1 VKTTTRILAAALAAA
16 ALAAAG
22 CGKSGPQAGGFQRPP
37 TPVETA
43 PVALGPVT
51 DRFSTVGTLDAGES
65 ITVTSEIDGIVKTVP
80 YREGGHV
87 KAGELIA
94 SLDDAQLAAEADRA
108 AALRDQA
115 RGAWERVRTI
125 VDQGAGAPQDL
136 DDATADLKVA
146 EANLA
151 LARTRL
157 AKTRITAPFAGLAGA
172 RRVSPGAFLRAGTPI
187 TDLAQID
194 ELRVTFAVPERIL
207 GAMKPG
213 APVNVQTTAYPDVV
227 LDGAIDVVSPQLD
240 PVTRNAAIVA
250 RVHNPDE
257 LLRPGM
263 SATISVVLA
272 RRPGALT
279 VPSEAVFV
287 EGGQSYVYVVRP
299 DSVVTRAPVTLGS
312 RLPGLVEVTEGV
324 DAGQT
329 VVKAGHQKLYEG
341 AKVMPVVAGGP
352 GGAPAQTAA
361 AAPDSAAGQEG
372 AAR

>member
-1 VKTTTRILAAALAAA
+1 MKTATPILAALLAG
-16 ALAAAG
+16 LTLAAG
-22 CGKSGPQAGGFQRPP
+22 CGKSAQQAGGFQRPP

-43 PVALGPVT
+43 AVALGPMT

-65 ITVTSEIDGIVKTVP
+65 ITVTSEIDGIVEAVP
-80 YREGGHV
+80 YAEGGHLV
-87 KAGELIA
+87 AGDLIA
-94 SLDDAQLAAEADRA
+94 RLDDAQLAAEATRA

-115 RGAWERVRTI
+115 HATWQRVQTV

-136 DDATADLKVA
+136 DDATAALKVA

-172 RRVSPGAFLRAGTPI
+172 RRVSPGAFLRAGAPI

-194 ELRVTFAVPERIL
+194 RLRVTFAVPERIL
-207 GAMKPG
+207 GAMRPG
-213 APVNVQTTAYPDVV
+213 APVSVRTTAFPDVE
-227 LDGAIDVVSPQLD
+227 LTGAIDVVSPQLD
-240 PVTRNAAIVA
+240 PVTRNATIVA
-250 RVHNPDE
+250 RVANPDE

-272 RRPGALT
+272 QRPGALT
-279 VPSEAVFV
+279 VPSEAIFV

-312 RLPGLVEVTEGV
+312 RLPETVEVTTGL

-329 VVKAGHQKLYEG
+329 VVRAGHQKLYEG
-341 AKVMPVVAGGP
+341 AKVMPVAGAATTTTAASA
-352 GGAPAQTAA
+352 APAAGEGTA
-361 AAPDSAAGQEG
+361 
-372 AAR
+372 R